1 MTVPTAHAHPGDG
14 VGGVE
19 PPGLALLDR
28 PLDLVDI
35 GRVLGASANVE
46 RLGEGAPIRHW
57 RDDLTLIREAL
68 SYARSVLLADLAIL
82 APPGASEATG
92 GRDVVG
98 ELPALLATG
107 DQGWPEA
114 GTAPIDLESDE
125 LDFDEG
131 LFVRTDHLLAPHR
144 EMAQVDLTSAVAANR
159 VRAHIE
165 EQLAMLTDRQAAV
178 EARLQQIRAAIFRR
192 YRDAAGVVRDLP
204 A

>member
-1 MTVPTAHAHPGDG
+1 MGVSQEGSARPQEGYGLARSCGAAAERHSGARRDDVPIATIVLEKWWSSGRLEEAARRRGSVTVPTAHAHPGDG

-107 DQGWPEA
+107 DQGWA
-114 GTAPIDLESDE
+114 
-125 LDFDEG
+125 EG
-131 LFVRTDHLLAPHR
+131 G
-144 EMAQVDLTSAVAANR
+144 S
-159 VRAHIE
+159 
-165 EQLAMLTDRQAAV
+165 
-178 EARLQQIRAAIFRR
+178 
-192 YRDAAGVVRDLP
+192 
-204 A
+204 